1 MWINKKDYLDLLTPF
16 NVLIVSSIIILFYYV
31 VITQFTEITIAFS
44 DVFFIFMN
52 FMVSLCLFYAAFS
65 SRKYGR
71 ELYLSWLVLAI
82 GQFSYFTADVL
93 WSYIEVVL
101 QQQAYP
107 AISDIFYLAYYPI
120 FALGL
125 FMMSRTKSTLLRSSK
140 NVLDLIII
148 TVSVGIFLWAFLVAP
163 LFESNSTSLII
174 TITSVAYVAFDFVL
188 IFALIYLTTNK
199 KNISTPEMLLIIG
212 ISFMIIS
219 DVAYAFFSVQGTYTT
234 GTIINVGWLIFFILV
249 ALAGLYH
256 VKYLKNPVPPLI
268 ELSETSD
275 WANYSPFIG
284 VATTYIIIIWGY
296 FNYPVSFI
304 KMLIFGSI
312 ILTLIAIRSIISSR
326 ENILLFKNA
335 QNELNLRRKA
345 DASFKESERKLST
358 LMNNLPGMAYRCKND
373 PQWTMMFVS
382 EGSYKL
388 TGYDPE
394 DILFNSKITYGDLIH
409 PDDQKKVWDEIQIA
423 LKEKRQFKLIYRI
436 KTSNNVEKWMW
447 EKGTGLFASNGE
459 LIFLEGFITD
469 ITSLKLSEEK
479 LKESK
484 EKYRTIIDTAGEAI
498 LLYDTRGTVLEINQ
512 RALEL
517 FAFKKEEI
525 VGKHLIKL
533 LPKLKINKK
542 EALQAFK
549 DVIIGKKLSKTE
561 WSFTN
566 QKGEEKTVVAH
577 YTLLKKNKKTIG
589 LTLLLEDITNRKKAE
604 NEIIMSLEEKEI
616 LLKEIHHRV
625 KNSLQIIDSLLSLQ
639 SAHIETPNDLEL
651 FRESRNRVKVL
662 SYLYGTL
669 YNSKDLINLY
679 IPEYIG
685 KIIYNLTSTYNISSD
700 KIEIQSEISDI
711 SLSIET
717 SMPMGIIIT
726 EILSNS
732 IKYSFPG
739 DLKGKIIIKLEKEN
753 EKFILT
759 IIDNGIGL
767 KKDFDVKNTDTL
779 GLKLVY
785 LLAEQLDADIE
796 LDTTNGNTFKIMF
809 KELKYQSRL

>member
-1 MWINKKDYLDLLTPF
+1 MDKQKDYLDLLTPF
-16 NVLIVSSIIILFYYV
+16 NIIIVSSIIIIFYYV
-31 VITQFTEITIAFS
+31 VITQFKEIATAFS
-44 DVFFIFMN
+44 DIFFIFAN
-52 FMVSLCLFYAAFS
+52 LTVSLCLFYAAFS

-71 ELYLSWLVLAI
+71 ALYLSWLVLAI
-82 GQFSYFTADVL
+82 GQFSYFMGDVL

-125 FMMSRTKSTLLRSSK
+125 FMMSKTKTSLLRSYK
-140 NVLDLIII
+140 NILDIIII
-148 TVSVGIFLWAFLVAP
+148 TVSTGIFLWAFLVAP
-163 LFESNSTSLII
+163 IFESGTTNLIV
-174 TITSVAYVAFDFVL
+174 TITSVAYVALDFVL

-199 KNISTPEMLLIIG
+199 KTINTPEMLLITG

-219 DVAYAFFSVQGTYTT
+219 DVAYAFFSVMGTYTT

-256 VKYLKNPVPPLI
+256 VKYLKKPVKPLI
-268 ELSETSD
+268 ELSDKSEWTT
-275 WANYSPFIG
+275 YSPLIG
-284 VATTYIIIIWGY
+284 VIIAYILIIWGY
-296 FNYPVSFI
+296 LHYNVSFI
-304 KMLIFGSI
+304 RMLIFGSI
-312 ILTLIAIRSIISSR
+312 ILSLIAIRSIISSR
-326 ENILLFKNA
+326 ENSLLFKNV
-335 QNELNLRRKA
+335 QNELILRKKA
-345 DASFKESERKLST
+345 DESFKESERKLST

-373 PQWTMMFVS
+373 PKWTMIFVS
-382 EGSYKL
+382 DGASKL
-388 TGYDPE
+388 TGYEPE
-394 DILFNSKITYGDLIH
+394 DILFNSKITYGELIH
-409 PDDQKKVWDEIQIA
+409 PDDQKKVWDEIQFA
-423 LKEKRQFKLIYRI
+423 LKEKRQFTLIYRI
-436 KTSNNVEKWMW
+436 KTSTNVEKWVW
-447 EKGTGLFASNGE
+447 EKGIGVFDSNGE

-469 ITSLKLSEEK
+469 ITSRKLSEEN

-525 VGKHLIKL
+525 IGKPLIKL

-542 EALQAFK
+542 EALMAFK
-549 DVIIGKKLSKTE
+549 DVMMGKQISKTE
-561 WSFTN
+561 WTFTN
-566 QKGEEKTVVAH
+566 KNDEEKVVVAH
-577 YTLLKKNKKTIG
+577 YTRLKKDKKTIG
-589 LTLLLEDITNRKKAE
+589 LTLLLEDITERKKAE
-604 NEIIMSLEEKEI
+604 NEIIRSLEEKEV

-639 SAHIETPNDLEL
+639 SAQIETPNDLEL

-662 SYLYGTL
+662 SHLYETL
-669 YNSKDLINLY
+669 YNSKDLVNLY

-700 KIEIQSEISDI
+700 KIEIQTEISNI

-726 EILSNS
+726 EIISNS

-739 DLKGKIIIKLEKEN
+739 DLKGKIKIKLEKEN

-759 IIDNGIGL
+759 ITDNGVGL
-767 KKDFDVKNTDTL
+767 GKDFDVENTDTL

-796 LDTTNGNTFKIMF
+796 LDTTQGNTFKIIF

>member
-1 MWINKKDYLDLLTPF
+1 MDKQKDYLDLLTPF
-16 NVLIVSSIIILFYYV
+16 NIIIVSSIIIIFYYV
-31 VITQFTEITIAFS
+31 VITQFKEIATAFS
-44 DVFFIFMN
+44 DIFFIFAN
-52 FMVSLCLFYAAFS
+52 LTVSLCLFYAAFS

-71 ELYLSWLVLAI
+71 ALYLSWLVLAI
-82 GQFSYFTADVL
+82 GQFSYFMGDVL

-125 FMMSRTKSTLLRSSK
+125 FMMSKTKTSLLRSYK
-140 NVLDLIII
+140 NILDIIII
-148 TVSVGIFLWAFLVAP
+148 TVSTGIFLWAFLVAP
-163 LFESNSTSLII
+163 IFESGTTNLIV
-174 TITSVAYVAFDFVL
+174 TITSVAYVALDFVL

-199 KNISTPEMLLIIG
+199 KTINTPEMLLITG

-219 DVAYAFFSVQGTYTT
+219 DVAYAFFSVMGTYTT

-256 VKYLKNPVPPLI
+256 AKYLKKPVKPLI
-268 ELSETSD
+268 ELSDKSEWTT
-275 WANYSPFIG
+275 YSPLIG
-284 VATTYIIIIWGY
+284 VIIAYILIIWGY
-296 FNYPVSFI
+296 LHYNVSFI
-304 KMLIFGSI
+304 RMLIFGSI
-312 ILTLIAIRSIISSR
+312 ILSLIAIRSIISSR
-326 ENILLFKNA
+326 ENSLLFKNV
-335 QNELNLRRKA
+335 QNELILRKKA
-345 DASFKESERKLST
+345 DESFKESERKLST
-358 LMNNLPGMAYRCKND
+358 LMNNLSGMAYRCKND
-373 PQWTMMFVS
+373 PKWTMIFVS
-382 EGSYKL
+382 DGASKL
-388 TGYDPE
+388 TGYEPE
-394 DILFNSKITYGDLIH
+394 DILFNSKITYGELIH
-409 PDDQKKVWDEIQIA
+409 PDDQKKVWDEIQFA
-423 LKEKRQFKLIYRI
+423 LKEKRQFTLIYRI
-436 KTSNNVEKWMW
+436 KTSTNVEKWVW
-447 EKGTGLFASNGE
+447 EKGIGVFDSNGE

-469 ITSLKLSEEK
+469 ITSRKLSEEN

-525 VGKHLIKL
+525 IGKPLIKL

-542 EALQAFK
+542 EALMAFK
-549 DVIIGKKLSKTE
+549 DVMMGKQISKTE
-561 WSFTN
+561 WTFTN
-566 QKGEEKTVVAH
+566 KNDEEKVVVAH
-577 YTLLKKNKKTIG
+577 YTRLKKDKKTIG
-589 LTLLLEDITNRKKAE
+589 LTLLLEDITERKKAE
-604 NEIIMSLEEKEI
+604 NEIIRSLEEKEV

-639 SAHIETPNDLEL
+639 SAQIETPNDLEL

-662 SYLYGTL
+662 SHLYETL
-669 YNSKDLINLY
+669 YNSKDLVNLY

-700 KIEIQSEISDI
+700 KIEIQTEISNI

-726 EILSNS
+726 EIISNS

-739 DLKGKIIIKLEKEN
+739 DLKGKITIKLEKEN

-759 IIDNGIGL
+759 ITDNGVGL
-767 KKDFDVKNTDTL
+767 GKDFDVENTDTL

-785 LLAEQLDADIE
+785 LLAEQLDAHIE
-796 LDTTNGNTFKIMF
+796 LDTTYGNTFKIIF